1 MSRHREGARI
11 IPARIAFFFVVM
23 DERDV
28 LELDPW
34 VSAARGDQQVEAFSE
49 I

>member
-1 MSRHREGARI
+1 MSRHREGAQI
-11 IPARIAFFFVVM
+11 IPARIAFFVVM

-28 LELDPW
+28 LELDPR
-34 VSAARGDQQVEAFSE
+34 VSAARGDEQVEAFSE